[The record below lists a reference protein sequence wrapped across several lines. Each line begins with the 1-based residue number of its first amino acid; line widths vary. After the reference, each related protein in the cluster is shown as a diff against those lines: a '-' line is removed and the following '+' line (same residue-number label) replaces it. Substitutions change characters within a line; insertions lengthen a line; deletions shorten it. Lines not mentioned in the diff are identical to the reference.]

1 MHEFILP
8 ILLGEGETRGIDE
21 QALLEGAGLGSLDK
35 LPASLS
41 PAQVDIVCGNAVKL
55 CDDELLGLK
64 AGLKLDVMS
73 LGILGYAFMSSGKV
87 LDSLRLLLRYSKML
101 LPSTHI
107 SLLEHHSSLVLEAR
121 AVQLPRALERF
132 YIDSLFAAI
141 VNNMHILTGHYGTEM
156 HLELM
161 YEAPVEDNLH
171 GEIFGANIQF
181 NANRYALVFDH
192 QTLQIPITSSNLAA
206 EAIFRRECD
215 RLMRSEKHLGIVS
228 EKVKQMLFS
237 ARLDFPTCSTI
248 AERLH
253 MSESTLQRRLADEG
267 VRYQELLDQ
276 VRYKLAVEYL
286 QQTQLPVSEISLL
299 LGYSNPANFRRSFK
313 RWSGFKPS
321 ELRVQRVPS
330 V

>member
-1 MHEFILP
+1 MHEFVLP
-8 ILLGEGETRGIDE
+8 ILLDEAKSVNIDK
-21 QALLEGAGLGSLDK
+21 QSLVEGAGLGSIDP
-35 LPASLS
+35 LPASLT

-55 CDDELLGLK
+55 SGDELLGLR
-64 AGLKLDVMS
+64 AGLKLDILS
-73 LGILGYAFMSSGKV
+73 LGILGYAFMSSSKV
-87 LDSLRLLLRYSKML
+87 VDSLRLLLRYSKML

-107 SLLEHHSSLVLEAR
+107 SLLEHQHALVLEAR
-121 AVQLPRALERF
+121 AVQLPSDLERF

-141 VNNMHILTGHYGTEM
+141 VNNMHILTGHYDTDM

-161 YEAPVEDNLH
+161 YAAPAEGNLH
-171 GEIFGANIQF
+171 SEIFGTHVQF
-181 NANRYALVFDH
+181 NASRYALVFDH
-192 QTLQIPITSSNLAA
+192 QTLQIPITSSNSAA

-215 RLMRSEKHLGIVS
+215 RLMRSEKHLGIIS

-237 ARLDFPTCSTI
+237 ARLDFPTCFTI

-276 VRYKLAVEYL
+276 VRHKLAVEYL
-286 QQTQLPVSEISLL
+286 RHTELPVSEISLL

-313 RWSGFKPS
+313 RWSGFRPS
-321 ELRVQRVPS
+321 QIRDQRAL
-330 V
+330 